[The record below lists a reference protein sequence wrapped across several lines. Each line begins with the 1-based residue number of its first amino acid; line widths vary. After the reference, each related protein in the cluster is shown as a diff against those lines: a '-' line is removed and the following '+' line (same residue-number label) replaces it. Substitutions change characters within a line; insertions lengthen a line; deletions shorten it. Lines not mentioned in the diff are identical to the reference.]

1 MRRWRWKSN
10 RRTRA
15 TARRTKKSMRTINQR
30 RSRRRRGRWAWLLPR
45 RPRTPGRPSCR
56 PARTRPRRPH
66 RPRPPS
72 SPSRR
77 PSLQHQTRSSS
88 RRITIQRYCCCRG
101 VFFSSYRKF
110 SLSALWFNH
119 TGCLRDWD
127 RDMDEWVVWF
137 YVEPLTLHLNRDR
150 GRQLW
155 FSPLF

>member
-1 MRRWRWKSN
+1 MRRSRWKSN

-15 TARRTKKSMRTINQR
+15 TARRTKKSMRTTNQR

-77 PSLQHQTRSSS
+77 LSLRPRTRLSS
-88 RRITIQRYCCCRG
+88 RRITTPKVLLLLQR
-101 VFFSSYRKF
+101 FLLKLHKIFPI
-110 SLSALWFNH
+110 SLMVESH
-119 TGCLRDWD
+119 CLSPDRNRDW
-127 RDMDEWVVWF
+127 
-137 YVEPLTLHLNRDR
+137 N
-150 GRQLW
+150 
-155 FSPLF
+155 